1 MPGNPSQF
9 SFESGMEEELI
20 LFKAKKVYRIVSV
33 IQPPFMLWNETKRKN
48 DQILQFDQL
57 IVKILISEVYEGYAY
72 DLINEIKEILIR

>member
-1 MPGNPSQF
+1 MSISFLFYYFIKVFYHSQNVGMWMPGSPSQF

-48 DQILQFDQL
+48 Q
-57 IVKILISEVYEGYAY
+57 
-72 DLINEIKEILIR
+72 

>member
-48 DQILQFDQL
+48 Q
-57 IVKILISEVYEGYAY
+57 
-72 DLINEIKEILIR
+72 